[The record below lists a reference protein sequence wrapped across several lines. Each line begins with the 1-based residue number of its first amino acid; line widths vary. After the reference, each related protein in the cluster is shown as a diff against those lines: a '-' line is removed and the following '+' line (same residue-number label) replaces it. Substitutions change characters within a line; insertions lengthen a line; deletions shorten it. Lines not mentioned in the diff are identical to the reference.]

1 MNEKNRRRTRGGESR
16 MRTEEY
22 WKDKEKEFEASDP
35 QNPDYSMM
43 EWDCYIFH
51 GYGITPEERFRESVR
66 KNLKTGLFE
75 VYRHHW
81 FKQGSWNDDPW
92 DEVIFTSRNLKDAW
106 EYAERDRD
114 EMLHSRQ
121 NNTQKKFYGVGHCKR
136 CGRKLT
142 DPKSVMR
149 GYGPKCWEKMQGIRG
164 V

>member
-22 WKDKEKEFEASDP
+22 WKDKEKEFEYPDP
-35 QNPDYSMM
+35 NNPDYSMV

-51 GYGITPEERFRESVR
+51 GTGNPVPEERFRESVR
-66 KNLKTGLFE
+66 KNLKTGKYE

-81 FKQGSWNDDPW
+81 FQPGSWKEDPW
-92 DEVIFTSRNLKDAW
+92 DEVIFTSPSLEEAW
-106 EYAERDRD
+106 NYAEQDRDR
-114 EMLHSRQ
+114 MLHGEQ
-121 NNTQKKFYGVGHCKR
+121 PQKKFNGVGHCKR

-149 GYGPKCWEKMQGIRG
+149 GYGPKCWEKMQGITG